1 MDAYRTTTQPTPQHK
16 PRMEWRIDVSDAAKD
31 AAGAVVLYT
40 TVSWLALAAAFVWS
54 GAVPYVMRW
63 ALMNVVA
70 TLAWCAC
77 FVRRREVTP

>member
-16 PRMEWRIDVSDAAKD
+16 PRMEWCVGGDELSL
-31 AAGAVVLYT
+31 GGTVL
-40 TVSWLALAAAFVWS
+40 VMCSAWFAFAWAFVRD
-54 GAVPYVMRW
+54 GLEPYVMRW
-63 ALMNVVA
+63 ALMNIVA